1 MIQQMIQNVLGDYSK
16 LITLLPNGQ
25 IRLNIIKDINN
36 INSEVIDSID
46 LSMQDALSLYNIFQQ
61 PKQYTSNGITIKE
74 GDTENLILIS
84 GYNLQLTNLK
94 ISNMITEYKVIKPF
108 GCVEVD
114 DVFSYNKENENFIMS
129 SEKTTDNT
137 YSAKSMV
144 ISAKVIDNYTKAGLL
159 SPTKEDKID
168 NNYDKVKKLYT
179 EIKRLQNKY
188 NQRNKVVEEKYEA
201 GKMPTCQ
208 KVEHDTVYF
217 NLMKVLNKF
226 ESIINE

>member
-1 MIQQMIQNVLGDYSK
+1 MLGDYSK

-25 IRLNIIKDINN
+25 IRLNIIKDINI

-61 PKQYTSNGITIKE
+61 PKQYTSNGTTIKE
-74 GDTENLILIS
+74 GDTDLILIS

-108 GCVEVD
+108 GCAEVD

-144 ISAKVIDNYTKAGLL
+144 ISAKVIDNYVKAGLL

-168 NNYDKVKKLYT
+168 NNSDKVKKLYT

>member
-1 MIQQMIQNVLGDYSK
+1 MLGDYSK

-46 LSMQDALSLYNIFQQ
+46 LSMQDALSLYNTF
-61 PKQYTSNGITIKE
+61 SNLNNILVTVLRLKKVIL
-74 GDTENLILIS
+74 NLILIS

-108 GCVEVD
+108 GCAEVD

-144 ISAKVIDNYTKAGLL
+144 ISANVIDNYTKAGLL

-168 NNYDKVKKLYT
+168 NNSDKVKKLYT

>member
-1 MIQQMIQNVLGDYSK
+1 MLGDYSK

-61 PKQYTSNGITIKE
+61 LKKVIL
-74 GDTENLILIS
+74 NLILIS

-108 GCVEVD
+108 GCAEVD

-168 NNYDKVKKLYT
+168 NNSDKVKKLYT

>member
-1 MIQQMIQNVLGDYSK
+1 MLGDYSK

-25 IRLNIIKDINN
+25 IRLNVIKDIND

-61 PKQYTSNGITIKE
+61 PKQYTSNDITIKE
-74 GDTENLILIS
+74 GDTEFDINKWI
-84 GYNLQLTNLK
+84 QLAINEFK

-108 GCVEVD
+108 GCAEVD

-168 NNYDKVKKLYT
+168 NNSDKVKKLYT

>member
-1 MIQQMIQNVLGDYSK
+1 MIQQMIQNMLGDYSK

-25 IRLNIIKDINN
+25 IRLNIIKDINI

-61 PKQYTSNGITIKE
+61 PKQYTSNGTTIKE
-74 GDTENLILIS
+74 GDTDLILIS

-108 GCVEVD
+108 GCAEVD

-144 ISAKVIDNYTKAGLL
+144 ISAKVIDNYVKAGLL

-168 NNYDKVKKLYT
+168 NNSDKVKKLYT

>member
-1 MIQQMIQNVLGDYSK
+1 MLGDYSK

-25 IRLNIIKDINN
+25 IRLNVIKDIND

-74 GDTENLILIS
+74 GDTEFDINKWI
-84 GYNLQLTNLK
+84 QLAINEFK

-108 GCVEVD
+108 GCAEVD

-168 NNYDKVKKLYT
+168 NNSDKVKKLYT
-179 EIKRLQNKY
+179 EIKRLQNKH

>member
-1 MIQQMIQNVLGDYSK
+1 
-16 LITLLPNGQ
+16 
-25 IRLNIIKDINN
+25 
-36 INSEVIDSID
+36 
-46 LSMQDALSLYNIFQQ
+46 
-61 PKQYTSNGITIKE
+61 
-74 GDTENLILIS
+74 
-84 GYNLQLTNLK
+84 
-94 ISNMITEYKVIKPF
+94 MITEYKVIKPF
-108 GCVEVD
+108 GCAEVD

-168 NNYDKVKKLYT
+168 NNSDKVKKLYT

-208 KVEHDTVYF
+208 KVEHDAVYF

>member
-108 GCVEVD
+108 GCAEVD

>member
-1 MIQQMIQNVLGDYSK
+1 MLGDYSK

-25 IRLNIIKDINN
+25 IRLNVIKDIND

-74 GDTENLILIS
+74 GDTEFDINKWI
-84 GYNLQLTNLK
+84 QLAINEFK

-108 GCVEVD
+108 GCAEVD

-168 NNYDKVKKLYT
+168 NNSDKVKKLYT

>member
-1 MIQQMIQNVLGDYSK
+1 MLGDYSK

-25 IRLNIIKDINN
+25 IRLNVIKDIND

-74 GDTENLILIS
+74 GDTEFDINKWI
-84 GYNLQLTNLK
+84 QLAINEFK

-108 GCVEVD
+108 GCAEVD

-168 NNYDKVKKLYT
+168 NNSDKVKSFIQKLRDYRIST
-179 EIKRLQNKY
+179 INVIK
-188 NQRNKVVEEKYEA
+188 
-201 GKMPTCQ
+201 
-208 KVEHDTVYF
+208 
-217 NLMKVLNKF
+217 
-226 ESIINE
+226 

>member
-1 MIQQMIQNVLGDYSK
+1 MLGDYSK

-25 IRLNIIKDINN
+25 IRLNVIKDIND

-74 GDTENLILIS
+74 GDTEFDINKWI
-84 GYNLQLTNLK
+84 QLAINEFK

-108 GCVEVD
+108 GCAEVD

-137 YSAKSMV
+137 YSAKSMI
-144 ISAKVIDNYTKAGLL
+144 ISANVIDNYVKAGLL

-168 NNYDKVKKLYT
+168 NNSDKVKKLYT

>member
-1 MIQQMIQNVLGDYSK
+1 MLGDYSK

-61 PKQYTSNGITIKE
+61 PKQYTSNGTTIKE
-74 GDTENLILIS
+74 GDTDLILIN
-84 GYNLQLTNLK
+84 GYNLQLMNLK

-108 GCVEVD
+108 GCAEVD
-114 DVFSYNKENENFIMS
+114 DIFSYNKENENFIMS

-168 NNYDKVKKLYT
+168 NNSDKVKKLYT

>member
-1 MIQQMIQNVLGDYSK
+1 MIQQMIQNMLGDYSK

-25 IRLNIIKDINN
+25 IRLNVIKDIND

-74 GDTENLILIS
+74 GDTEFDINKWI
-84 GYNLQLTNLK
+84 QLAINEFK

-108 GCVEVD
+108 GCAEVD

-168 NNYDKVKKLYT
+168 NNSDKVKKLYT

>member
-1 MIQQMIQNVLGDYSK
+1 MLGDYSK
-16 LITLLPNGQ
+16 LITLFPNGQ

-61 PKQYTSNGITIKE
+61 PKQYTSNGTTIKE
-74 GDTENLILIS
+74 GDTEFDINKWI
-84 GYNLQLTNLK
+84 QLAITNLK

-108 GCVEVD
+108 GCAEVD

-168 NNYDKVKKLYT
+168 NNSDKVKKLYT

>member
-1 MIQQMIQNVLGDYSK
+1 MLGDYSK

-74 GDTENLILIS
+74 GDTEFDLIS

-108 GCVEVD
+108 GCAEVD

-168 NNYDKVKKLYT
+168 NNSDKVKKLYT

>member
-1 MIQQMIQNVLGDYSK
+1 
-16 LITLLPNGQ
+16 
-25 IRLNIIKDINN
+25 
-36 INSEVIDSID
+36 
-46 LSMQDALSLYNIFQQ
+46 
-61 PKQYTSNGITIKE
+61 
-74 GDTENLILIS
+74 
-84 GYNLQLTNLK
+84 
-94 ISNMITEYKVIKPF
+94 MITEYKVIKPF
-108 GCVEVD
+108 GCAEVD

-168 NNYDKVKKLYT
+168 NNSDKVKKLYT

-188 NQRNKVVEEKYEA
+188 NQRNKVVKEKYEA

>member
-1 MIQQMIQNVLGDYSK
+1 MLGDYSK

-25 IRLNIIKDINN
+25 IRLNVIKDIND

-61 PKQYTSNGITIKE
+61 PKQYTSNGTTIKE
-74 GDTENLILIS
+74 GDTEFDINKW
-84 GYNLQLTNLK
+84 YNLQLTNLK

-108 GCVEVD
+108 GCAEVD

-168 NNYDKVKKLYT
+168 NNSDKVKKLYT